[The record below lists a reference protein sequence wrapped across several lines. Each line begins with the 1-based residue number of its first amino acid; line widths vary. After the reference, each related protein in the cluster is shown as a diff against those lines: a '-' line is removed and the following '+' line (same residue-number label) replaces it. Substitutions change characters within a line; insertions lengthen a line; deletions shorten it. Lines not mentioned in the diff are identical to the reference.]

1 MVTRLCRA
9 TQLCAAGGIAA
20 LVLFGCAT
28 TGGSVP
34 PKSAA
39 ANPPSTC
46 LNDTATR
53 LPSAGCPGPGNS
65 HSANDLR
72 QTGKVDVGDALQMV
86 DPTVTAVH

>member
-1 MVTRLCRA
+1 MATRLCRA
-9 TQLCAAGGIAA
+9 TRLCAAGGIAA

-39 ANPPSTC
+39 ANLPSTC

-53 LPSAGCPGPGNS
+53 LPSAGCKS
-65 HSANDLR
+65 YSADDLLR
-72 QTGKVDVGDALQMV
+72 TGKVDVGEALQMV
-86 DPTVTAVH
+86 DPTVRATH